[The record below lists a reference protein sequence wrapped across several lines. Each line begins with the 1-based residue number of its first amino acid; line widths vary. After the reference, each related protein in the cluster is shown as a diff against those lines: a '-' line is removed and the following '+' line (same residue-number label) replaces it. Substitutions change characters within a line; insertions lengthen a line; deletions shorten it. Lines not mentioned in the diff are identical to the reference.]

1 MLSAETKLIPYSDR
15 HVLLRFLIT
24 ERNISVNSLVIS
36 DYDSYILVASF
47 NLING
52 WVDIFLLTDLSISNF
67 YSINM
72 AMKFLLLLTV
82 TAMATMEKPVVNDDG
97 KTRSGIDTFWFII
110 FELIL
115 I

>member
-15 HVLLRFLIT
+15 HVFLRFLIT

-52 WVDIFLLTDLSISNF
+52 
-67 YSINM
+67 
-72 AMKFLLLLTV
+72 
-82 TAMATMEKPVVNDDG
+82 
-97 KTRSGIDTFWFII
+97 
-110 FELIL
+110 
-115 I
+115 